1 MKKCFKTL
9 VMLIMVVSVL
19 CTTVSAMQYTN
30 EYISAGGAYIHK
42 WGDGDISVEYTV
54 FGTGIMDTL
63 GAHRVTVYRATGGSR
78 DVTKDDLVATYWHEN
93 TPGMMTTDDYVY
105 SNSIRLQVEPGQRYY
120 AVLIFYASLD
130 GGGDSMPYST
140 KIVDA

>member
-1 MKKCFKTL
+1 MKRCLKILTL
-9 VMLIMVVSVL
+9 LIVVVSVL

-42 WGDGDISVEYTV
+42 WAAGDISVEYTV
-54 FGTGIMDTL
+54 YGTGIMDTL
-63 GAHRVTVYRATGGSR
+63 GAHRVTVYRATGGTPN
-78 DVTKDDLVATYWHEN
+78 VAKDDLVATYWHEY
-93 TPGMMTTDDYVY
+93 TPGMMTTDEFVY

-120 AVLIFYASLD
+120 AVLVFYASLD
-130 GGGDSMPYST
+130 GGGDNMFYCT